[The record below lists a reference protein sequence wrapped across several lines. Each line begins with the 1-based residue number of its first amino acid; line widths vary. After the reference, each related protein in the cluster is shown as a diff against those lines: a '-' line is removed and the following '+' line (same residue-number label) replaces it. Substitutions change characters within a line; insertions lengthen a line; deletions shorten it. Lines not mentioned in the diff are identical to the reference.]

1 MERCGRDA
9 SCELHRFC
17 GPKLAKC
24 QLEAMDA
31 DLGRKGIV
39 VYVEST
45 EEISTVVKLTQ
56 EYAVSFSVCGGKHSS
71 SGASSSTG
79 GLVVDLGKMRNVE
92 INTATKTVKAQGGC
106 IWKDVDEAAAEHG
119 LAMVGGT
126 VNHTGVGGL

>member
-1 MERCGRDA
+1 
-9 SCELHRFC
+9 LV
-17 GPKLAKC
+17 KC
-24 QLEAMDA
+24 QFEAMA
-31 DLGRKGIV
+31 ANPGRKGIV
-39 VYVEST
+39 VYVGSSED
-45 EEISTVVKLTQ
+45 ISTVLKLTQ

-79 GLVVDLGKMRNVE
+79 GLVIDLGKMRNVE
-92 INTATKTVKAQGGC
+92 VNTANKTVKAQGGC